1 MNIMKVKQ
9 IMATAAMLSVIA
21 LSHFAITLAASLD
34 DSNQA
39 PVLPAGC
46 EQLAPPAGNVVAYQV
61 YAVGV
66 QIYRWNGAAWAFVG
80 PEAGLFADV
89 NYRGLVGSHYGGP
102 TWETNSGS
110 LVVSSATTAIPC
122 TPDPTAIPWLRLT
135 AVTSSGPGILDGVT
149 YIQRINTVGGV
160 APTTGCAAA
169 TDIGKRSFSPYEADY
184 LFYKERHAGRD

>member
-1 MNIMKVKQ
+1 MNIMKIKQ
-9 IMATAAMLSVIA
+9 IVGTAAMLSVIA
-21 LSHFAITLAASLD
+21 LGHCAITLAASLD

-66 QIYRWNGAAWAFVG
+66 QIYRWNGTAWAFVG

-102 TWETNSGS
+102 TWESNSGS
-110 LVVSSATTAIPC
+110 LVMSSATTAIPC

-135 AVTSSGPGILDGVT
+135 AVTSSGPGIFEGVT
-149 YIQRINTVGGV
+149 YIQRINTVGGIR
-160 APTTGCAAA
+160 PTQSGTLGQEVR
-169 TDIGKRSFSPYEADY
+169 IPYTTEY
-184 LFYKERHAGRD
+184 YFYKEAN

>member
-1 MNIMKVKQ
+1 MYIMKIKEIIATTALLVV
-9 IMATAAMLSVIA
+9 MALGHASVTFALSV
-21 LSHFAITLAASLD
+21 D

-46 EQLAPPAGNVVAYQV
+46 EQLAPPAGHEVAYKV

-66 QIYRWNGAAWAFVG
+66 QIYRWNGTAWAFVA
-80 PEAGLFADV
+80 PEAGLFANA
-89 NYRGLVGSHYGGP
+89 NYRGMVGTHYAGP

-149 YIQRINTVGGV
+149 YIQRINTVGGIRPAAGTV
-160 APTTGCAAA
+160 VGEEARIPYTTE
-169 TDIGKRSFSPYEADY
+169 YY
-184 LFYKERHAGRD
+184 FYKQAN